1 MCVCVCVCNPK
12 QHQEEEAQEVQKF
25 LDAGGD
31 LDMVTDLL
39 VTGADPNV
47 PDEVSR
53 RDMQTKTPNTA
64 P

>member
-1 MCVCVCVCNPK
+1 MCVCVCNPK

-25 LDAGGD
+25 VAAFED
-31 LDMVTDLL
+31 LNELTALL

>member
-1 MCVCVCVCNPK
+1 MCNPK
-12 QHQEEEAQEVQKF
+12 QAKPSSKELRDLLRNYADGDLNKLTEL
-25 LDAGGD
+25 LDA
-31 LDMVTDLL
+31 
-39 VTGADPNV
+39 GADPNV